1 MLVKAY
7 TCFRDL
13 DSHSFFL
20 SPHSWLIMAP
30 ELNQLQSSLHGSLR
44 LGYVLWP
51 PQVSAGKGD
60 GGVTQKELPHQSQAE
75 GRRLSHSSP
84 ICRQASFPEV
94 HAWWYMP
101 GGSVMCFVG
110 GRERQGG

>member
-1 MLVKAY
+1 
-7 TCFRDL
+7 
-13 DSHSFFL
+13 
-20 SPHSWLIMAP
+20 MAP
-30 ELNQLQSSLHGSLR
+30 ELNQLQSSLHVSLR